1 MARYT
6 ESVCK
11 LCRRENMKLF
21 LKGEKCVSEKCPV
34 ERKPYPP
41 GEHGRRRTKE
51 TQYSVQ
57 LREKQRAKRIYGI
70 LEKQFR
76 NYYKLAN
83 SKKGIT
89 GENLLQLLESRL
101 DNVIY
106 KAGFSGSR
114 NESRQLI
121 RHGHVKLNGR
131 KVNIPS
137 IQVTVGNKIELDQK
151 AKENNRIKAIL
162 ASPLRAEVPGWV
174 AADDKNLTIEIKN
187 IPTRDEI
194 TVPIREQLIVE
205 LYSK

>member
-21 LKGEKCVSEKCPV
+21 LKGEKCISEKCAV

-41 GEHGRRRTKE
+41 GEHGRRRIKE
-51 TQYSVQ
+51 TQYSIQ
-57 LREKQRAKRIYGI
+57 LREKQRAKRIYGV

-83 SKKGIT
+83 RQKGIT
-89 GENLLQLLESRL
+89 GENLLQLLETRL

-106 KAGFSGSR
+106 RAGFTGSR

-121 RHGHVKLNGR
+121 GHGHAKLNGG
-131 KVNIPS
+131 KVDIPS
-137 IQVTVGNKIELDQK
+137 IKVKAGDKIELDAK
-151 AKENNRIKAIL
+151 AKQSNRIKALL
-162 ASPLRAEVPGWV
+162 ASPLRPEVPDWLTV
-174 AADDKNLTIEIKN
+174 DDKGLIAEIKY
-187 IPTRDEI
+187 IPSREEI
-194 TVPIREQLIVE
+194 TVPVREQLIVE